1 MAKVINFIYKDV
13 DYTLEYTRKTLEKM
27 EADGI
32 VLAQLDKKPVTI
44 LPKLFQYAF
53 FAHHKRI
60 TKSLVEEIFEL
71 FTDKNEMY
79 NKLSTMAMDTLNTYL
94 RTIPQKTPSSGKPI
108 SRRRT
113 FHAR

>member
-1 MAKVINFIYKDV
+1 MAKVINFTYKDV

-53 FAHHKRI
+53 FAVKLQTLPTLQLQIKIIRFLYFLNCNR
-60 TKSLVEEIFEL
+60 KL
-71 FTDKNEMY
+71 F
-79 NKLSTMAMDTLNTYL
+79 
-94 RTIPQKTPSSGKPI
+94 
-108 SRRRT
+108 
-113 FHAR
+113 

>member
-1 MAKVINFIYKDV
+1 MAKVINFTYKDV

-60 TKSLVEEIFEL
+60 SKTLVEEIFEL
-71 FTDKNEMY
+71 FTDKNDMY
-79 NKLSTMAMDTLNTYL
+79 NKLSTMAMDTLNTL
-94 RTIPQKTPSSGKPI
+94 FEDNTSKTPSSGKPI
-108 SRRRT
+108 SRR
-113 FHAR
+113 

>member
-1 MAKVINFIYKDV
+1 MAKVISFTYNDTE
-13 DYTLEYTRKTLEKM
+13 YTLEYTRKTLEKM

-44 LPKLFQYAF
+44 IPKLFQYAF

-60 TKSLVEEIFEL
+60 SKVLVEEIFEL

-79 NKLSTMAMDTLNTYL
+79 NKLSAMAMDTLNTL
-94 RTIPQKTPSSGKPI
+94 FEDSTAKNAIKWKAN
-108 SRRRT
+108 
-113 FHAR
+113 F

>member
-1 MAKVINFIYKDV
+1 MAKVINFTYKDV

-53 FAHHKRI
+53 FAHHKEFQ
-60 TKSLVEEIFEL
+60 KYWLKKF
-71 FTDKNEMY
+71 
-79 NKLSTMAMDTLNTYL
+79 LNYL
-94 RTIPQKTPSSGKPI
+94 LIKMICTIN
-108 SRRRT
+108 
-113 FHAR
+113 

>member
-1 MAKVINFIYKDV
+1 MAKVINFTYKDV

-60 TKSLVEEIFEL
+60 SKILVEEIFEL
-71 FTDKNEMY
+71 FTDKNDMS
-79 NKLSTMAMDTLNTYL
+79 NKLSTMAMDTLNTL
-94 RTIPQKTPSSGKPI
+94 FEDNTSKNAIKWKAN
-108 SRRRT
+108 
-113 FHAR
+113 F

>member
-1 MAKVINFIYKDV
+1 MAKVINFTYKDV

-94 RTIPQKTPSSGKPI
+94 RTIPQKTPSSGKTI

>member
-1 MAKVINFIYKDV
+1 MAKVISFTYNDTE
-13 DYTLEYTRKTLEKM
+13 YTLEYTRKTLEKM

-60 TKSLVEEIFEL
+60 SKVLVEEIFEL

-79 NKLSTMAMDTLNTYL
+79 NKLSAMAMDTLNTL
-94 RTIPQKTPSSGKPI
+94 FEDSTAKNEIKWKAN
-108 SRRRT
+108 
-113 FHAR
+113 F